1 MAKQDGEDGGLS
13 NEHPREAGAKQSKV
27 NRRGFVERSVAVGA
41 AALFAPG
48 VAHASSAGRG
58 NGNSENG
65 GSGENR
71 EPRDLAVPAFAY
83 AEMTVVQLQAMMSEG
98 TLTSRTL
105 TAAYL
110 ARIAAIDASGPTLRS
125 VIEKNPDALVIAD
138 RMDAERKAGK
148 VRGPLHGIPVLI
160 KDNIDSA
167 DKMATT
173 AGSLALVGAAAP
185 RDAHLVER
193 LRAAGAVLLGKTN
206 LSEWANFRSTRS
218 SSGWSGRGGQT
229 RNPYVLDR
237 NPCGS
242 SSGTG
247 AAISANLAAM
257 GVGTETDGSI
267 ICPSSING
275 LVGIK
280 PTVGLV
286 SRSGIIPIS
295 ASQDTAGPMTRTV
308 ADAAALL
315 SVLADVDD
323 RDGATAASKG
333 KGAAD
338 YTKFLDAN
346 ALKGAR
352 IGVARNM
359 AGFHPMVDA
368 TFEAAIAA
376 LKKAGAVIVD
386 PADVPTVGKYD
397 EAENEVLLYEFKDGI
412 NAYLK
417 SRGSTTKMATLE
429 DLIAFNKQN
438 ATKEMPWFGQEQFER
453 AQAKGPLTD
462 ETYRAAL
469 TKCRT
474 LSRTEGVDAV
484 IAKHQLDAI
493 IAPSNGPT
501 WPTDYLNGDHFT
513 GGNTSV
519 AAVAGYPS
527 ITVPMGFAAE
537 APLGLSFIGGAWT
550 EARLIALAHAF
561 EQATKARRAPRF
573 LPTLPATRAAT

>member
-1 MAKQDGEDGGLS
+1 MAKRDDARTQNTP
-13 NEHPREAGAKQSKV
+13 NEAM
-27 NRRGFVERSVAVGA
+27 NRRGFVERSMVAGA
-41 AALFAPG
+41 AAFLAPG
-48 VAHASSAGRG
+48 LVRAEGSADVRGTGALVNASDEMSDV
-58 NGNSENG
+58 STVSTEDVG
-65 GSGENR
+65 GLR
-71 EPRDLAVPAFAY
+71 VPAFAY
-83 AEMTVVQLQAMMSEG
+83 AELTVVQLQAMMTKG
-98 TLTSRTL
+98 TLTSRAL
-105 TAAYL
+105 TSAYL
-110 ARIAAIDASGPTLRS
+110 ARIAAIDAAGPSLHS
-125 VIEKNPDALVIAD
+125 VIEKNPDALAIAD
-138 RMDAERKAGK
+138 RMDSERKAGK

-167 DKMATT
+167 DKMQTT
-173 AGSLALVGAAAP
+173 AGSLALVGMPAP
-185 RDAHLVER
+185 RDAHIVER

-247 AAISANLAAM
+247 SAISANLAAV

-323 RDGATAASKG
+323 RDAVTAESKG
-333 KGAAD
+333 KSAAD

-359 AGFHPMVDA
+359 SGFHPMVDE

-376 LKKAGAVIVD
+376 LKQAGAVIVD

-412 NAYLK
+412 NAYLA
-417 SRGSTTKMATLE
+417 SRGGSTKMKTLE
-429 DLIAFNKQN
+429 DLIAFNKKN
-438 ATKEMPWFGQEQFER
+438 ASKEMPWFGQEQFDR
-453 AQAKGPLTD
+453 ALAKGPLSD
-462 ETYRAAL
+462 AKYRDAL
-469 TKCRT
+469 AKCRT
-474 LSRTEGVDAV
+474 LSRAEGVDAV

-501 WPTDYLNGDHFT
+501 WPTDYLNGDHVT

-527 ITVPMGFAAE
+527 ITVPMGFAAA

-550 EARLIALAHAF
+550 EAKLIALAYAF
-561 EQATKARRAPRF
+561 EQATKARRAPKF
-573 LPTLPATRAAT
+573 LPTLPASRA